1 MFPSKLLMPG
11 SLADAS
17 NAICNLWH
25 FQFILRKNQKRK
37 TQNGIKAP
45 RGRGAGGN
53 VVVELALVLPFLLL
67 AVAGIVDLGLLYW
80 EKHVITNASREGAR
94 AGARAGTGG
103 VADQR
108 VSQVRQIVQ
117 AYLDRFHLKA
127 PDGSAMVLAPN
138 VTFFYTW
145 DTTVSPPVLTV
156 ELKDIPVKMM
166 LLPNIQELMGG
177 GWGTNPVLLGARITM
192 FAEWATPPAP

>member
-1 MFPSKLLMPG
+1 MRVRWKSQSG
-11 SLADAS
+11 AS
-17 NAICNLWH
+17 AVEFAIVLP
-25 FQFILRKNQKRK
+25 I
-37 TQNGIKAP
+37 
-45 RGRGAGGN
+45 
-53 VVVELALVLPFLLL
+53 LVLLVFGIIEFS
-67 AVAGIVDLGLLYW
+67 VAFYD
-80 EKHVITNASREGAR
+80 KAMITNASREGAR

-108 VSQVRQIVQ
+108 VSQVQQIVQ

-127 PDGSAMVLAPN
+127 PDGSAMLLAPH

-145 DTTVSPPVLTV
+145 DTTVLPPVLTV

-177 GWGTNPVLLGARITM
+177 GWGTNPVLLRAGSTM